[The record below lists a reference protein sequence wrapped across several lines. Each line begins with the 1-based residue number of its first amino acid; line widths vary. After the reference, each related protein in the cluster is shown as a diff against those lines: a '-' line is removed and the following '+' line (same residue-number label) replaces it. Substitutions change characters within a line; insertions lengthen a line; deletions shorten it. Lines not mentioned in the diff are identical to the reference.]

1 MKSFADNELRIVVT
15 DSGLGGL
22 SVMAELEKELRRRN
36 HFGNIRLIFFNSLA
50 ASDFGYNAIITT
62 EKKAEVFNS
71 SLNSIENLFNPH
83 LILIACNTLSV
94 VYEDTDFKKRTDT
107 EVLGIIDLG
116 IELIEEKLH
125 SNKSSNILL
134 LGTPTTINSN
144 SYKNRLIKHGISES
158 KIINQS
164 CPLLES
170 EIQINPKSNKVKLMT
185 ENFLKEALSQSEYLS
200 DKVITSLCCT
210 HYGYSEEIIRKSAE
224 EIFNKE
230 IEIVNPNT
238 KMVEETLQRLKLI
251 TKDFSNI
258 TSEVFSQVLLKD
270 EEIKSLSEIIYQDS
284 PQVSQALQNY
294 LFEKNLFDFT
304 RV

>member
-1 MKSFADNELRIVVT
+1 MI
-15 DSGLGGL
+15 
-22 SVMAELEKELRRRN
+22 
-36 HFGNIRLIFFNSLA
+36 
-50 ASDFGYNAIITT
+50 
-62 EKKAEVFNS
+62 KK
-71 SLNSIENLFNPH
+71 
-83 LILIACNTLSV
+83 
-94 VYEDTDFKKRTDT
+94 
-107 EVLGIIDLG
+107 
-116 IELIEEKLH
+116 
-125 SNKSSNILL
+125 
-134 LGTPTTINSN
+134 
-144 SYKNRLIKHGISES
+144 GISES

>member
-1 MKSFADNELRIVVT
+1 MKSLFDNELRIVIT

-22 SVMAELEKELRRRN
+22 SVMAELEKELRTRN

-50 ASDFGYNAIITT
+50 ASDFGYNSISTK
-62 EKKAEVFNS
+62 EKKVEVFNS
-71 SLNSIENLFNPH
+71 SLYSIENMFNPH

-116 IELIEEKLH
+116 IELIEEKL
-125 SNKSSNILL
+125 NENGNSNILL

-144 SYKNRLIKHGISES
+144 SYKNKLIKKVISES

>member
-1 MKSFADNELRIVVT
+1 MKSLFDNELRIVIT

-22 SVMAELEKELRRRN
+22 SVMAELEKELRTRN

-50 ASDFGYNAIITT
+50 ASDFGYNSIITK

-71 SLNSIENLFNPH
+71 SLNSIENMFNPH

-116 IELIEEKLH
+116 IDLIEEKL
-125 SNKSSNILL
+125 NENGSSNILL

-144 SYKNRLIKHGISES
+144 SYKNRLIRKGISES

-170 EIQINPKSNKVKLMT
+170 EIQKNPHSNKVKLMI
-185 ENFLKEALSQSEYLS
+185 ENYLNEAFNKSENLS
-200 DKVITSLCCT
+200 DKILTTLCCT
-210 HYGYSEEIIRKSAE
+210 HYGYSENIIRTTAE
-224 EIFNKE
+224 NIFNRK
-230 IEIVNPNT
+230 IEIANPNL
-238 KMVEETLQRLKLI
+238 KMVEETLHRLKLI

-258 TSEVFSQVLLKD
+258 STEIFSQVIIKE
-270 EEIKSLSEIIYQDS
+270 EEINSLSEIIHQVS
-284 PQVSQALQNY
+284 PQVSQALKDY
-294 LFEKNLFDFT
+294 HFEKNLFEFT